1 MISQDVKP
9 VPILSGLN
17 SAMFRIDDRMRN
29 AGITLILAGLALIG
43 AIGLDVTK
51 TRQTTTVTQAGLVTR
66 QVTPIRFFSTVSTVL
81 IILGIGATLVG
92 KNDKQH

>member
-1 MISQDVKP
+1 
-9 VPILSGLN
+9 
-17 SAMFRIDDRMRN
+17 MRN

-51 TRQTTTVTQAGLVTR
+51 KKTPSPSITHAGLVTR

-81 IILGIGATLVG
+81 IILGIGATVVG
-92 KNDKQH
+92 KNEK

>member
-1 MISQDVKP
+1 
-9 VPILSGLN
+9 
-17 SAMFRIDDRMRN
+17 MFRIDDRMRN

-51 TRQTTTVTQAGLVTR
+51 KRQAPPITHAGVVTR
-66 QVTPIRFFSTVSTVL
+66 VVTPIRFFSTVSTVL

-92 KNDKQH
+92 KKEK

>member
-1 MISQDVKP
+1 
-9 VPILSGLN
+9 
-17 SAMFRIDDRMRN
+17 MRN

-51 TRQTTTVTQAGLVTR
+51 KRQPLPVTQTTAGMVTR

-92 KNDKQH
+92 KNEK

>member
-1 MISQDVKP
+1 M
-9 VPILSGLN
+9 
-17 SAMFRIDDRMRN
+17 
-29 AGITLILAGLALIG
+29 ILAGLALIG

-51 TRQTTTVTQAGLVTR
+51 KRQPSTSTVTQAGIVTR

-92 KNDKQH
+92 KNEK

>member
-1 MISQDVKP
+1 
-9 VPILSGLN
+9 
-17 SAMFRIDDRMRN
+17 MRN

-51 TRQTTTVTQAGLVTR
+51 KRQPTNSVTQAGLVTR

-92 KNDKQH
+92 KNEK

>member
-1 MISQDVKP
+1 MI
-9 VPILSGLN
+9 
-17 SAMFRIDDRMRN
+17 RMRN

-51 TRQTTTVTQAGLVTR
+51 KRETRETTSITQAGLVTK

-81 IILGIGATLVG
+81 IILGIGATVVG
-92 KNDKQH
+92 KNEK

>member
-1 MISQDVKP
+1 
-9 VPILSGLN
+9 
-17 SAMFRIDDRMRN
+17 MRN

-51 TRQTTTVTQAGLVTR
+51 KRAASSSSITQAGLVTR

-81 IILGIGATLVG
+81 IILGIGATVVG
-92 KNDKQH
+92 KNEKQN

>member
-1 MISQDVKP
+1 MSRK
-9 VPILSGLN
+9 
-17 SAMFRIDDRMRN
+17 DDRMRN

-51 TRQTTTVTQAGLVTR
+51 RNQTTTVSQAGLVTR
-66 QVTPIRFFSTVSTVL
+66 QVTPVRFFSTISTVL

-92 KNDKQH
+92 KNEK

>member
-1 MISQDVKP
+1 
-9 VPILSGLN
+9 
-17 SAMFRIDDRMRN
+17 MFRIDDRMRN

-51 TRQTTTVTQAGLVTR
+51 KRESTTISQAGLVTR

>member
-1 MISQDVKP
+1 
-9 VPILSGLN
+9 
-17 SAMFRIDDRMRN
+17 MFRIDDKMRN

-51 TRQTTTVTQAGLVTR
+51 KREPMPITQAGMVTR

-81 IILGIGATLVG
+81 IILGIGATLVR
-92 KNDKQH
+92 KNEK

>member
-1 MISQDVKP
+1 
-9 VPILSGLN
+9 
-17 SAMFRIDDRMRN
+17 MFRIDDRMRN

-51 TRQTTTVTQAGLVTR
+51 KRQTTTVSQAGLVIR
-66 QVTPIRFFSTVSTVL
+66 QVTPVRFFSTISTVL

-92 KNDKQH
+92 KNQK

>member
-1 MISQDVKP
+1 
-9 VPILSGLN
+9 
-17 SAMFRIDDRMRN
+17 MRN

-51 TRQTTTVTQAGLVTR
+51 KKQTASPGLTQAGLVTR

-81 IILGIGATLVG
+81 IILGIGATVVG
-92 KNDKQH
+92 KNEKKN

>member
-1 MISQDVKP
+1 
-9 VPILSGLN
+9 
-17 SAMFRIDDRMRN
+17 MRN

-51 TRQTTTVTQAGLVTR
+51 KRQSSASAVTQAGIVTR

-92 KNDKQH
+92 KNEK

>member
-1 MISQDVKP
+1 
-9 VPILSGLN
+9 
-17 SAMFRIDDRMRN
+17 MFRIDDRMRN

-51 TRQTTTVTQAGLVTR
+51 KREATPISHAGLVTR
-66 QVTPIRFFSTVSTVL
+66 QVTPIRFFSTISTVL

-92 KNDKQH
+92 KNEK